1 MNTTTV
7 TAARPAHPWPAAAL
21 LRMVAILALAFVMAA
36 QDSWSQVIT
45 APRESSI
52 KAAFLVKFASF
63 VEWPASAFARAGQPL
78 VIGVSDDDEF
88 HSDLEQ
94 LVNGRTVD
102 ERPVVVRKIAEGAVP
117 TGVHVLYLGQR
128 RDSRLRELIQ
138 GIKGPVLIV
147 TSQAQGL
154 QAGSVIN
161 FSSEG
166 GRVRFSASLAAAERH
181 QLRLSARLLAVAQ
194 FIDGGL
200 R

>member
-1 MNTTTV
+1 MGAIIVFALIV
-7 TAARPAHPWPAAAL
+7 T
-21 LRMVAILALAFVMAA
+21 M
-36 QDSWSQVIT
+36 QQSWSQVIGE
-45 APRESSI
+45 PRESSI

-63 VEWPASAFARAGQPL
+63 VEWPAGTFARPGQPL

-88 HSDLEQ
+88 QAALEQ
-94 LVNGRTVD
+94 LVAGRTVD
-102 ERPVVVRKIAEGAVP
+102 ERPVVVRKFAEGAAT
-117 TGVHVLYLGQR
+117 TGLHILYLGAR
-128 RDSRLRELIQ
+128 RDSRLREAIQ

-147 TSQAQGL
+147 TSQNQGL

-161 FSSEG
+161 FSSEA

-194 FIDGGL
+194 FIDGGGL